1 MPVIC
6 QSEDANNNYCFRRKI
21 TALQSYR
28 QTCVTGTR
36 RIGMECS
43 CVLRRR
49 LDSIVFIVLF
59 VVSAVHKFDFRLVI
73 RQKPN
78 KWGPDT
84 VLETYIFDML
94 CVFSVQV

>member
-6 QSEDANNNYCFRRKI
+6 QSEDVNNNYCFRRKR

-28 QTCVTGTR
+28 QTCVTDTR

-43 CVLRRR
+43 CVLCRR
-49 LDSIVFIVLF
+49 LDSIVFIVFF

-78 KWGPDT
+78 QWRPDA
-84 VLETYIFDML
+84 VLETYVFDML
-94 CVFSVQV
+94 YMFSV